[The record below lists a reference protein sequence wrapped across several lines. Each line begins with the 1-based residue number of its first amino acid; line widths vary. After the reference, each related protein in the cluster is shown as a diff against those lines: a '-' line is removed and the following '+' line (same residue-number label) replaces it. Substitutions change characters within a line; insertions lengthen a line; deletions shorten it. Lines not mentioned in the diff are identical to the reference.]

1 MDFKTKI
8 VHWNCRGLKPN
19 YNEILLLLSLLKPSV
34 FCLQETFLKQEDNI
48 NFKGFNLYNYIYTA
62 GQKPSGGNSILVHS
76 SYPQREIKLSTDLQA
91 VAVSV
96 SLEKEITI
104 CSLYIPPNFTLHS
117 QHLNSLLE
125 QLPSPYLLVGDFN
138 GHNMLW
144 GCSKNN
150 VRGEIIENFIETNDL
165 CLMNDKSYT
174 YLHPATGTFSSLDL
188 SLCHPSL
195 ILDFD
200 WYVCDDQHGSDHFP
214 VVIEG
219 INPSTEDHNPK
230 WKLNKANWEQFHLL
244 CEQDLS
250 MDNFNNSSDLVTDF
264 TSSLMKISDKCIPKT
279 STNPKKSNPWYNN
292 DCKNAV
298 RQRKQALSKFCKY
311 PTGANLKNIKIQRA
325 KARRTIKSAKR
336 NTWKSYVSKL
346 NHKTPI
352 KKVWDMIRKISGK
365 SKAPS
370 YTHKNTCRETKAT
383 SKEDIA
389 NTLGETFLK
398 NSSSQNYSE
407 KFKHIKMQQEKNNIN
422 FKSLNIE
429 EYNNPFNLL
438 ELIDAIQKSND
449 TATGPDEVHYQ
460 MLKHLPNNA
469 LSTILHIFNDIWA
482 TGVFPESWR
491 LATIIPIPKPGKDHE
506 ESSNYRP
513 IALTSCLCKT
523 LERMINKRLVWYL
536 ESNDLISP
544 IQSGFRSGRS
554 TDDHLIRLETFIRD
568 AFVNREHVVSVFFDL
583 EKAYDTTWRYG
594 ILKDLHDLGLRGRL
608 PVFIRSF
615 LEDRTMQVRVGST
628 LSDFYDQEQGVPQGS
643 ILSTTLF
650 NIKINNIVKCLDS
663 KTDGS
668 LYVDDFGICYRSKNM
683 RTIER
688 KLQQCINRIEDW
700 ATSNGF
706 KFSKSK
712 TQCVH
717 FCKLR
722 KVHYDPVLYLYGS
735 LIPVVEESKFL
746 GVIFDRK
753 LSFIP
758 HIRYLKAKC
767 LRALNLLKVLSH
779 TIWGADRFTLLHLY
793 RSLVRSKLDYG
804 SIVYGSARK
813 SYLQILDT
821 VHHQGLRL
829 ALGAFRTSPVT
840 SLYVE
845 ADEPS
850 LTLRREKLSLQYA
863 TRLAANP
870 SNPAFKVTFSPHF
883 SEIYERKPT
892 AIRPFGLRV
901 LPLLDSTNI
910 NPTNIEKHFVT
921 EIPSWCM
928 KKPDILF
935 DLHTSKKSFSD
946 SLIMK
951 QNFHILQ
958 SRYTEYQHI
967 YTDGSKDGE
976 KVGCAFLYGN
986 HFSSLRIPDGS
997 SVFTAEAKAIDLALD
1012 FIDSC
1017 FLHDKFL
1024 IFSDSLSVLKA
1035 LNHTSSKNSQI
1046 QKLLEKHHKIANT
1059 KEILF
1064 CWLPSHVGIIGNEI
1078 ADRKA
1083 KDSLHLNMSTFEI
1096 PFNSFKP
1103 LINKYILSEWQK
1115 SWDTATFNKLHAIK
1129 PVVGNNSSAI
1139 RNVRREDVIITRLR
1153 IGHTRFTHSYILNRE
1168 EQQFC
1173 IACNQHITVKHIL
1186 TDCIDFLQDRN
1197 KYFQVRD
1204 LRQLFQDVPVDNI
1217 LSFLKD
1223 TNLFNKI

>member
-1 MDFKTKI
+1 M
-8 VHWNCRGLKPN
+8 
-19 YNEILLLLSLLKPSV
+19 
-34 FCLQETFLKQEDNI
+34 
-48 NFKGFNLYNYIYTA
+48 
-62 GQKPSGGNSILVHS
+62 HS

-104 CSLYIPPNFTLHS
+104 CSLYIPQNFTLHS

-150 VRGEIIENFIETNDL
+150 VRGEIIENFIEANDL
-165 CLMNDKSYT
+165 CLMNDKSHT

-195 ILDFD
+195 ILDLD

-214 VVIEG
+214 VVIES

-311 PTGANLKNIKIQRA
+311 PTGANLKNVKIQRA

-370 YTHKNTCRETKAT
+370 YTHLNTCRETKAT

-422 FKSLNIE
+422 FKSLNNE

-438 ELIDAIQKSND
+438 ELIDAIQKSNN

-506 ESSNYRP
+506 EPSNYRP

-554 TDDHLIRLETFIRD
+554 TNDHLIRLETFIRD

-722 KVHYDPVLYLYGS
+722 KVHNDPVLYLYGS
-735 LIPVVEESKFL
+735 PIPVVEESKFL

-779 TIWGADRFTLLHLY
+779 TSWGADRFTLLHLY

-870 SNPAFKVTFSPHF
+870 SNPAFKVTFSPQF

-910 NPTNIEKHFVT
+910 NPNNIEKHFVT

-935 DLHTSKKSFSD
+935 DLHTSKKSASD

-1035 LNHTSSKNSQI
+1035 LNHTSSKNLQI

-1139 RNVRREDVIITRLR
+1139 RNVRREDVVITRLR

-1168 EQQFC
+1168 EQPFC

>member
-1 MDFKTKI
+1 M
-8 VHWNCRGLKPN
+8 
-19 YNEILLLLSLLKPSV
+19 
-34 FCLQETFLKQEDNI
+34 
-48 NFKGFNLYNYIYTA
+48 
-62 GQKPSGGNSILVHS
+62 
-76 SYPQREIKLSTDLQA
+76 
-91 VAVSV
+91 
-96 SLEKEITI
+96 ITP
-104 CSLYIPPNFTLHS
+104 LTP
-117 QHLNSLLE
+117 
-125 QLPSPYLLVGDFN
+125 
-138 GHNMLW
+138 
-144 GCSKNN
+144 
-150 VRGEIIENFIETNDL
+150 
-165 CLMNDKSYT
+165 
-174 YLHPATGTFSSLDL
+174 FSS
-188 SLCHPSL
+188 
-195 ILDFD
+195 
-200 WYVCDDQHGSDHFP
+200 
-214 VVIEG
+214 
-219 INPSTEDHNPK
+219 
-230 WKLNKANWEQFHLL
+230 NWEQFHLL

-264 TSSLMKISDKCIPKT
+264 TSSLMKISDECIPKT

-311 PTGANLKNIKIQRA
+311 PTGANLKNVKIQRA

-370 YTHKNTCRETKAT
+370 YTHLNTCRETKAT

-422 FKSLNIE
+422 FKSLNNE

-438 ELIDAIQKSND
+438 ELIDAIKKSND
-449 TATGPDEVHYQ
+449 TATGLDEVHYQ
-460 MLKHLPNNA
+460 MLNHLPNNA

-491 LATIIPIPKPGKDHE
+491 LATIISIPKPGKDHE
-506 ESSNYRP
+506 DPSNYRP

-544 IQSGFRSGRS
+544 VQSGFRSGRS
-554 TDDHLIRLETFIRD
+554 TNDHLIRLETFIRD

-608 PVFIRSF
+608 TVFIRSF

-668 LYVDDFGICYRSKNM
+668 LHVDDFGICYRSKNM

-722 KVHYDPVLYLYGS
+722 KVHNDPVLYLYGS
-735 LIPVVEESKFL
+735 PIPVVEESKFL

-753 LSFIP
+753 LSFIR

-779 TIWGADRFTLLHLY
+779 TSWGADRFTLLHLY

-863 TRLAANP
+863 IRLAANP
-870 SNPAFKVTFSPHF
+870 SNPAFKVIFSPQF

-1083 KDSLHLNMSTFEI
+1083 KDSLHLNISTFEI

-1139 RNVRREDVIITRLR
+1139 QNVRREDIVITRLR

-1168 EQQFC
+1168 EQPFC

-1186 TDCIDFLQDRN
+1186 TDCIDF
-1197 KYFQVRD
+1197 
-1204 LRQLFQDVPVDNI
+1204 
-1217 LSFLKD
+1217 
-1223 TNLFNKI
+1223 

>member
-8 VHWNCRGLKPN
+8 VHWNCRALKPN

-62 GQKPSGGNSILVHS
+62 GQKPSGGSSILVHS

-150 VRGEIIENFIETNDL
+150 VRGEIIENFIEANDL
-165 CLMNDKSYT
+165 CLMNDKSHT

-292 DCKNAV
+292 DCKIAV
-298 RQRKQALSKFCKY
+298 RQQKQALSKFCKY
-311 PTGANLKNIKIQRA
+311 PTGPNLKNVKVQRA

-370 YTHKNTCRETKAT
+370 YTHLNTCRETKAT

-422 FKSLNIE
+422 FKSLNNE

-469 LSTILHIFNDIWA
+469 LSTVLHIFNDIWA

-491 LATIIPIPKPGKDHE
+491 LTTIIPIPKPGKDHE
-506 ESSNYRP
+506 EPSNYRP

-554 TDDHLIRLETFIRD
+554 TNDHLIRLETFIRD

-615 LEDRTMQVRVGST
+615 LEDHTMQVRVGST

-722 KVHYDPVLYLYGS
+722 KVHNDPVLYLYGS
-735 LIPVVEESKFL
+735 PIPVVEESKFL

-767 LRALNLLKVLSH
+767 LRTLNLLKVLSH
-779 TIWGADRFTLLHLY
+779 TSWGADRFTLLHLY

-813 SYLQILDT
+813 SYLQILDS

-870 SNPAFKVTFSPHF
+870 SNPAFKVTFSPQF

-935 DLHTSKKSFSD
+935 DLHTSKKGGGRVVRWSWVNFQCRGVLLVWIRVGQGPTALAVGAGGGCLVIFT
-946 SLIMK
+946 LI
-951 QNFHILQ
+951 
-958 SRYTEYQHI
+958 YP
-967 YTDGSKDGE
+967 
-976 KVGCAFLYGN
+976 
-986 HFSSLRIPDGS
+986 FSSLSP
-997 SVFTAEAKAIDLALD
+997 
-1012 FIDSC
+1012 
-1017 FLHDKFL
+1017 
-1024 IFSDSLSVLKA
+1024 SLWE
-1035 LNHTSSKNSQI
+1035 T
-1046 QKLLEKHHKIANT
+1046 T
-1059 KEILF
+1059 
-1064 CWLPSHVGIIGNEI
+1064 
-1078 ADRKA
+1078 
-1083 KDSLHLNMSTFEI
+1083 
-1096 PFNSFKP
+1096 
-1103 LINKYILSEWQK
+1103 
-1115 SWDTATFNKLHAIK
+1115 
-1129 PVVGNNSSAI
+1129 
-1139 RNVRREDVIITRLR
+1139 
-1153 IGHTRFTHSYILNRE
+1153 
-1168 EQQFC
+1168 
-1173 IACNQHITVKHIL
+1173 
-1186 TDCIDFLQDRN
+1186 
-1197 KYFQVRD
+1197 
-1204 LRQLFQDVPVDNI
+1204 
-1217 LSFLKD
+1217 
-1223 TNLFNKI
+1223 